1 MNEYIMLSHSVN
13 VVQFLMYW
21 VC

>member
-21 VC
+21 MC